1 MDWLHVF
8 LLAIVQGLTEFLPI
22 SSSAHLVLMPHLFNW
37 QDQGLAFDIAVHIG
51 SLAAVLFY
59 FRATISELWRAWWR
73 HIRLGEAS
81 AESRLAWAIIVAT
94 VPVAVVGLL
103 FNGWISRMLRD
114 PVVIAVATLVF
125 ALLLWAADRWAPST
139 HDEHAMGWRGVLTV
153 GVAQALALIPGTS
166 RSGITMTA
174 GLAIGLTREA
184 AARFSFLLSI
194 PVILLAGA
202 HNTWHLL
209 AQPQS
214 APWSALAVATV
225 VSGVTAWTCIHF
237 FLRWVERVGMTPFV
251 IYRIALAAV
260 LFWVFV

>member
-1 MDWLHVF
+1 
-8 LLAIVQGLTEFLPI
+8 
-22 SSSAHLVLMPHLFNW
+22 
-37 QDQGLAFDIAVHIG
+37 
-51 SLAAVLFY
+51 
-59 FRATISELWRAWWR
+59 
-73 HIRLGEAS
+73 
-81 AESRLAWAIIVAT
+81 
-94 VPVAVVGLL
+94 
-103 FNGWISRMLRD
+103 
-114 PVVIAVATLVF
+114 
-125 ALLLWAADRWAPST
+125 
-139 HDEHAMGWRGVLTV
+139 
-153 GVAQALALIPGTS
+153 
-166 RSGITMTA
+166 MTA